1 MFLNGNVIFNDFGRC
16 FLGLFSVCFW
26 SSGSIVR
33 NSFFSFRL
41 RSFLACLIAK
51 MFFIKL
57 WRFWRFRDGGFGILR
72 LMIMIIIPLLVACKT
87 WRRRWINFIL
97 GGTFRLDETKSLVGL
112 LAHCHFPLLRS
123 SNHYTLDVFYLNRR
137 CIIYYFALICFL
149 NRLLTLLTVSFAS
162 YSLLT

>member
-97 GGTFRLDETKSLVGL
+97 GGTFRLNS
-112 LAHCHFPLLRS
+112 
-123 SNHYTLDVFYLNRR
+123 
-137 CIIYYFALICFL
+137 
-149 NRLLTLLTVSFAS
+149 TLLTRRSRLSASWLTVTFLFWGARIIILWTCSTLTGDVLFIILHLFAF
-162 YSLLT
+162 LIACWLF